1 MIAAHRAAIRQPHGG
16 LAGSECGVAL
26 ALGNVVEA
34 LAILVVILLN
44 AAIGFATEWTAAS
57 ALAALRGQAVATSRV
72 PRDGAAH

>member
-1 MIAAHRAAIRQPHGG
+1 MGLLAAAA
-16 LAGSECGVAL
+16 GVAL
-26 ALGNVVEA
+26 ALDDTVEP